1 MKVRDLITI
10 LSEFD
15 GDSEISIERT
25 RRSSVAGVVEV
36 DLLDPGIKQFNMH
49 DTSIETPRRSY
60 AIYATTVSGN
70 GASAQSESSSAVPV
84 TSHGRDG
91 AGW

>member
-15 GDSEISIERT
+15 PDSEISVERT
-25 RRSSVAGVVEV
+25 RRSAVAGVVEV
-36 DLLDPGIKQFNMH
+36 DLLDPGIKQFNVH
-49 DTSIETPRRSY
+49 DTSHEMPRRSY
-60 AIYATTVSGN
+60 AIYATTISGN
-70 GASAQSESSSAVPV
+70 GASPQAESSSAVAAAAA
-84 TSHGRDG
+84 GRDG